1 MDGYAQYSPATH
13 IQLPNFSIMETPIE
27 SMTKDQLQDKVSQLI
42 TICMD
47 EEDSQTRPSLKK
59 KLFRWVDSLEKGVL
73 GHFSSKVDESDQM
86 IEKETRRINRE
97 KENALQKCELISPG
111 FKRQAKKRVR
121 REEEEAEDEEDE
133 EDEEDDEEEMANSV
147 LAKNLR
153 NQSVIARES
162 MADKRRRGRVPE
174 LRVGD
179 LVTVKYN
186 KVAMDAYIIKYSKG
200 KYDVRY
206 IETKK
211 IQRNFTKKYL
221 FAKVL

>member
-13 IQLPNFSIMETPIE
+13 LQLPNFSIMETPIE
-27 SMTKDQLQDKVSQLI
+27 SMTKDQLQDKVSRLI
-42 TICMD
+42 KLCMD
-47 EEDSQTRPSLKK
+47 EEDSQTSPSLKK
-59 KLFRWVDSLEKGVL
+59 KMFRWVDSLEKGVL

-97 KENALQKCELISPG
+97 KENALEKCELISPG

-121 REEEEAEDEEDE
+121 REEE
-133 EDEEDDEEEMANSV
+133 DDEEEMDDSV
-147 LAKNLR
+147 LVKDLR
-153 NQSVIARES
+153 NQPAIARQPV
-162 MADKRRRGRVPE
+162 ADKRRRGRVPE

-186 KVAMDAYIIKYSKG
+186 KAAMDAYIIKYSNG

>member
-27 SMTKDQLQDKVSQLI
+27 SMTTDQLQDKVSQLI
-42 TICMD
+42 ELCMD
-47 EEDSQTRPSLKK
+47 EEDSQTSPSLKK
-59 KLFRWVDSLEKGVL
+59 KLFRWIDSLEKGVL

-121 REEEEAEDEEDE
+121 REEE
-133 EDEEDDEEEMANSV
+133 DDEEEMDDSV
-147 LAKNLR
+147 LAKDLR
-153 NQSVIARES
+153 NQPAIAREPV
-162 MADKRRRGRVPE
+162 ADKRRRGRVPE

-186 KVAMDAYIIKYSKG
+186 KAAMDAYIIKYSNG

-206 IETKK
+206 VETKK

>member
-1 MDGYAQYSPATH
+1 MYGWICTISIATPYN
-13 IQLPNFSIMETPIE
+13 LWVSNLSIMETPIE
-27 SMTKDQLQDKVSQLI
+27 SMTKDQIQDKVSRLI
-42 TICMD
+42 KLCMD
-47 EEDSQTRPSLKK
+47 EEDSQTSPSLKK
-59 KLFRWVDSLEKGVL
+59 KMFRWVDSLEKGVL

-97 KENALQKCELISPG
+97 KENALEKCELISPG

-121 REEEEAEDEEDE
+121 REEEEDEEE
-133 EDEEDDEEEMANSV
+133 DEEEMANSV

-153 NQSVIARES
+153 NQSVIAREP
-162 MADKRRRGRVPE
+162 MVDKRRRGRVPE

-186 KVAMDAYIIKYSKG
+186 KAAMDAYIIKYSKG

-206 IETKK
+206 VETKQ
-211 IQRNFTKKYL
+211 IQRNFPKKYL

>member
-1 MDGYAQYSPATH
+1 
-13 IQLPNFSIMETPIE
+13 
-27 SMTKDQLQDKVSQLI
+27 
-42 TICMD
+42 MD
-47 EEDSQTRPSLKK
+47 EEDSQTSPSLKK
-59 KLFRWVDSLEKGVL
+59 KMFRWVDSLEKGVL

-97 KENALQKCELISPG
+97 KENALEKCELISPG

-121 REEEEAEDEEDE
+121 REEE
-133 EDEEDDEEEMANSV
+133 DDEEEMDDSV
-147 LAKNLR
+147 LVKDLR
-153 NQSVIARES
+153 NQPAIARQPV
-162 MADKRRRGRVPE
+162 ADKRRRGRVPE

-186 KVAMDAYIIKYSKG
+186 KAAMDAYIIKYSNG

>member
-1 MDGYAQYSPATH
+1 MYGWICTISIATPFN
-13 IQLPNFSIMETPIE
+13 LWVSNLSIMETPIE

-47 EEDSQTRPSLKK
+47 EEDSQTSPSLKK
-59 KLFRWVDSLEKGVL
+59 KLFRWIDSLEKGVL
-73 GHFSSKVDESDQM
+73 GHFSSKVDESDRM
-86 IEKETRRINRE
+86 IEEETTRINHA

-121 REEEEAEDEEDE
+121 REEEE
-133 EDEEDDEEEMANSV
+133 DEEDDEEEEEMANSQD

-153 NQSVIARES
+153 NQSAIAREP
-162 MADKRRRGRVPE
+162 MVDKRRRGRVPE

-186 KVAMDAYIIKYSKG
+186 KAAMDAYIIKYSKG

-206 IETKK
+206 VETKQ
-211 IQRNFTKKYL
+211 IQRNFPKKYL

>member
-1 MDGYAQYSPATH
+1 MCTVLHLCMDGYAQYSPATH
-13 IQLPNFSIMETPIE
+13 LQLPNFSIMETPIE
-27 SMTKDQLQDKVSQLI
+27 SMTKDQLQDKVSRLI
-42 TICMD
+42 KLCMD
-47 EEDSQTRPSLKK
+47 EEDSQTSPSLKK
-59 KLFRWVDSLEKGVL
+59 KMFRWVDSLEKGVL

-97 KENALQKCELISPG
+97 KENALEKCELISPG

-121 REEEEAEDEEDE
+121 REEE
-133 EDEEDDEEEMANSV
+133 DDEEEMDDSV
-147 LAKNLR
+147 LAKDLR
-153 NQSVIARES
+153 NQPAIARQPV
-162 MADKRRRGRVPE
+162 ADKRRRGRVPE

-186 KVAMDAYIIKYSKG
+186 KAAMDAYIIKYSNG

-206 IETKK
+206 VETKK

>member
-1 MDGYAQYSPATH
+1 MDGYAQYSPATPYN
-13 IQLPNFSIMETPIE
+13 LSVSNFSIMETPIE
-27 SMTKDQLQDKVSQLI
+27 SMTKDQLQDKVSRLI
-42 TICMD
+42 KLCMD
-47 EEDSQTRPSLKK
+47 EEDSQTSPSLKK
-59 KLFRWVDSLEKGVL
+59 KMFRWVDSLEKGVL

-97 KENALQKCELISPG
+97 KENALEKCELISPG

-121 REEEEAEDEEDE
+121 REEE
-133 EDEEDDEEEMANSV
+133 DDEEEMDDSV
-147 LAKNLR
+147 LAKDLR
-153 NQSVIARES
+153 NQPAIARQPV
-162 MADKRRRGRVPE
+162 ADKRRRGRVPE

-186 KVAMDAYIIKYSKG
+186 KAAMDAYIIKYSNG

>member
-1 MDGYAQYSPATH
+1 MDGYAQYSPATPYN
-13 IQLPNFSIMETPIE
+13 LSVSNFSIMETPIE
-27 SMTKDQLQDKVSQLI
+27 SMTKDQLQDKVSRLI
-42 TICMD
+42 KLCMD
-47 EEDSQTRPSLKK
+47 EEDSQTSPSLKK
-59 KLFRWVDSLEKGVL
+59 KMFRWVDSLEKGVL

-97 KENALQKCELISPG
+97 KENALEKCELISPG

-121 REEEEAEDEEDE
+121 REEE
-133 EDEEDDEEEMANSV
+133 DDEEEMDDSV
-147 LAKNLR
+147 LVKDLR
-153 NQSVIARES
+153 NQPAIARQPV
-162 MADKRRRGRVPE
+162 ADKRRRGRVPE

-186 KVAMDAYIIKYSKG
+186 KAAMDAYIIKYSNG

>member
-13 IQLPNFSIMETPIE
+13 LQLPNFSIMETPIE
-27 SMTKDQLQDKVSQLI
+27 SMTKDQLQDKVSRLI
-42 TICMD
+42 KLCMD
-47 EEDSQTRPSLKK
+47 EEDSQTSPSLKK
-59 KLFRWVDSLEKGVL
+59 KMFRWVDSLEKGVL

-97 KENALQKCELISPG
+97 KENALEKCELISPG

-121 REEEEAEDEEDE
+121 REEE
-133 EDEEDDEEEMANSV
+133 DDEEEMDDSV
-147 LAKNLR
+147 LAKDLR
-153 NQSVIARES
+153 NQPAIARQPV
-162 MADKRRRGRVPE
+162 ADKRRRGRVPE

-186 KVAMDAYIIKYSKG
+186 KAAMDAYIIKYSNG

>member
-1 MDGYAQYSPATH
+1 
-13 IQLPNFSIMETPIE
+13 METPIE
-27 SMTKDQLQDKVSQLI
+27 SMTKDQIQDKVSQLI

-47 EEDSQTRPSLKK
+47 EEDPQTSPSLKN
-59 KLFRWVDSLEKGVL
+59 KLFRWIDSLEKGVL
-73 GHFSSKVDESDQM
+73 GHFSSKLDESDRM
-86 IEKETRRINRE
+86 IEEETTRINRA

-121 REEEEAEDEEDE
+121 REEEDEDEVDE
-133 EDEEDDEEEMANSV
+133 TVASRLSSND
-147 LAKNLR
+147 KTPRR
-153 NQSVIARES
+153 NQPATTEETVT
-162 MADKRRRGRVPE
+162 DKRRRGRVPE

-206 IETKK
+206 VETKK
-211 IQRNFTKKYL
+211 IQRNFPKKYL
-221 FAKVL
+221 FGK

>member
-1 MDGYAQYSPATH
+1 MCTVLHLCMDGYAQYSPATH
-13 IQLPNFSIMETPIE
+13 LQLPNFSIMETPIE
-27 SMTKDQLQDKVSQLI
+27 SMTKDQLQDKVSRLI
-42 TICMD
+42 KLCMD
-47 EEDSQTRPSLKK
+47 EEDSQTSPSLKK
-59 KLFRWVDSLEKGVL
+59 KMFRWVDSLEKGVL

-97 KENALQKCELISPG
+97 KENALEKCELISPG

-121 REEEEAEDEEDE
+121 REEE
-133 EDEEDDEEEMANSV
+133 DDEEEMDDSV
-147 LAKNLR
+147 LVKDLR
-153 NQSVIARES
+153 NQPAIARQPV
-162 MADKRRRGRVPE
+162 ADKRRRGRVPE

-186 KVAMDAYIIKYSKG
+186 KAAMDAYIIKYSNG

>member
-1 MDGYAQYSPATH
+1 MCTVLHLCMDGYAQYSPATH
-13 IQLPNFSIMETPIE
+13 LQLPNFSIMETPIE
-27 SMTKDQLQDKVSQLI
+27 SMTKDQLQDKVSRLI
-42 TICMD
+42 KLCMD
-47 EEDSQTRPSLKK
+47 EEDSQTSPSLKK
-59 KLFRWVDSLEKGVL
+59 KMFRWVDSLEKGVL

-97 KENALQKCELISPG
+97 KENALEKCELISPG

-121 REEEEAEDEEDE
+121 REEE
-133 EDEEDDEEEMANSV
+133 DDEEEMDDSV
-147 LAKNLR
+147 LAKDLR
-153 NQSVIARES
+153 NQPAIARQPV
-162 MADKRRRGRVPE
+162 ADKRRRGRVPE

-186 KVAMDAYIIKYSKG
+186 KAAMDAYIIKYSNG

>member
-1 MDGYAQYSPATH
+1 
-13 IQLPNFSIMETPIE
+13 METPIE
-27 SMTKDQLQDKVSQLI
+27 SMTKDQIQDKVSQLI

-47 EEDSQTRPSLKK
+47 EEDPQTSPSLKN
-59 KLFRWVDSLEKGVL
+59 KLFRWIDSLEKGVL
-73 GHFSSKVDESDQM
+73 GHFSSKLDESDRM
-86 IEKETRRINRE
+86 IEEETSRINRA

-121 REEEEAEDEEDE
+121 REEEDEDEVDE
-133 EDEEDDEEEMANSV
+133 TVASRLSSND
-147 LAKNLR
+147 KTPRR
-153 NQSVIARES
+153 NQPATTEETVT
-162 MADKRRRGRVPE
+162 DKRRRGRVPE

-206 IETKK
+206 VETKK
-211 IQRNFTKKYL
+211 IQRNFPKKYL
-221 FAKVL
+221 FGK

>member
-1 MDGYAQYSPATH
+1 
-13 IQLPNFSIMETPIE
+13 METPIE

-47 EEDSQTRPSLKK
+47 EEDSQTSPSLKK
-59 KLFRWVDSLEKGVL
+59 KLFRWIDSLEKGVL
-73 GHFSSKVDESDQM
+73 GHFSSKVDESDRM
-86 IEKETRRINRE
+86 IEEETTRINHA
-97 KENALQKCELISPG
+97 KENALQTCELISPG

-121 REEEEAEDEEDE
+121 QEEE
-133 EDEEDDEEEMANSV
+133 DEEEMANSV

-153 NQSVIARES
+153 NQSAIARES
-162 MADKRRRGRVPE
+162 VADKRRRGRVPE

-211 IQRNFTKKYL
+211 IQRNFPKKYL

>member
-13 IQLPNFSIMETPIE
+13 LQLPNFSIMETPVE
-27 SMTKDQLQDKVSQLI
+27 YMTKDQIQDKVSQLI
-42 TICMD
+42 ELCM
-47 EEDSQTRPSLKK
+47 EEDEYQTKPSLKE
-59 KLFRWVDSLEKGVL
+59 KLFRWIDSLEKGVL
-73 GHFSSKVDESDQM
+73 GHFSSKVHESDRM
-86 IEKETRRINRE
+86 IEEQTTRINRA
-97 KENALQKCELISPG
+97 KENALNKCELISPG

-121 REEEEAEDEEDE
+121 REEE
-133 EDEEDDEEEMANSV
+133 DDEEEMDDSV
-147 LAKNLR
+147 LAKDLR
-153 NQSVIARES
+153 NQPAIARQPV
-162 MADKRRRGRVPE
+162 ADKRRRGRVPE

-186 KVAMDAYIIKYSKG
+186 KAAMDAYIIKYSNG

-206 IETKK
+206 VETKK